1 MLKGTPRCVPCRSP
15 HLPLRNSW
23 TFMSHWRRDW
33 TRWSMFD
40 TSAASSSRS
49 PKSPATS
56 RSGIPAI
63 RNLFLPARCARR
75 KTTWGDGTAGAHTKA
90 DTTAEEVARIAEGA
104 LRIPL
109 VAEGAV
115 GRTRDTG
122 PMERSG
128 STHDPPSAAR
138 SRRTKAAMPDGAAGE
153 TAGVGRRTPLAG
165 VGRRTLLA
173 GEAEVGCITALKEVG
188 PTKAP
193 GSMVAPTAA
202 TRIIRVRVRDRTRAR
217 RQRAVGARTAED
229 PVVARVFVVEASI
242 TDAMKASA

>member
-1 MLKGTPRCVPCRSP
+1 
-15 HLPLRNSW
+15 
-23 TFMSHWRRDW
+23 MSHWRRDW